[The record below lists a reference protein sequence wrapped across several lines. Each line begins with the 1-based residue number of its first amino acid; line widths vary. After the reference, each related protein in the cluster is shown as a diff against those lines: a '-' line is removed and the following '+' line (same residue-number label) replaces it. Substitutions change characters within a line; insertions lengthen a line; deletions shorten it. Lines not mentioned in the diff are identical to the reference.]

1 MNHSQKN
8 DRIQEFEENL
18 ANGFAYMIE
27 LHKYLNSS
35 KFRCGDLLDGYI
47 NISDVRKYLYMTDDS
62 LSGLH
67 ESVING
73 Y

>member
-1 MNHSQKN
+1 MTHTQKN
-8 DRIQEFEENL
+8 ERIKELEDNI
-18 ANGFAYMIE
+18 AYGQSVIME

-35 KFRCGDLLDGYI
+35 KFRCGDSLDGYI